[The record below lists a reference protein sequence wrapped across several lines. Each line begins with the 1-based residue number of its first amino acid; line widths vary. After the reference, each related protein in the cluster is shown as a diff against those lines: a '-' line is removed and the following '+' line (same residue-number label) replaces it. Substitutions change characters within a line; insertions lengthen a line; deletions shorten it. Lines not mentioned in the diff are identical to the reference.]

1 MLAKGAPDMGFT
13 NLAHHLDLEWLKE
26 GYRRTRWT
34 STEVVPKSIAK
45 SELKRL
51 DQNLFENRFA
61 KIFSDG
67 PPFPAMGGGL
77 GQPSKPSYLSHGH
90 RDGHGPS

>member
-45 SELKRL
+45 S
-51 DQNLFENRFA
+51 
-61 KIFSDG
+61 
-67 PPFPAMGGGL
+67 
-77 GQPSKPSYLSHGH
+77 
-90 RDGHGPS
+90 